1 MFKLQRKWTLRQW
14 NQVLLQVIVFYSGEK
29 KLLCVKI
36 KEDGIRSTI
45 YKVPAKRTH
54 RSINARL
61 LNQNLCMDT
70 QWVAKQIQSCFASCK
85 KWYIGMCIGWPNGE
99 KLSSTCIRI
108 WARPKL
114 MQVIAGPVKSTQ
126 VGGQMKHKLNAY

>member
-61 LNQNLCMDT
+61 QNQNLCT
-70 QWVAKQIQSCFASCK
+70 WIHN
-85 KWYIGMCIGWPNGE
+85 GWPNRF
-99 KLSSTCIRI
+99 KVAL
-108 WARPKL
+108 
-114 MQVIAGPVKSTQ
+114 QVAKSGTL
-126 VGGQMKHKLNAY
+126 VCALGGQMVKNFHRLAYEFELDQS